1 MKSNTDINNS
11 VYNWTFFDKNQN
23 KYLEISELIHFYT
36 TKIAAIVIIGNIYFF
51 IGCIISYYFNKYC
64 VYSDYDENPKNNNM
78 KQHLIIFFHLVFEIS
93 LLLTLVFLARK
104 FVKSNITPINN
115 LIQGIDLTKIKEIN
129 GNVIIA
135 TSFMMFN
142 KNNLLKKVEYFVK
155 LFNL

>member
-1 MKSNTDINNS
+1 MNSNTELNNS
-11 VYNWTFFDKNQN
+11 VYNWIFFDKNEN
-23 KYLEISELIHFYT
+23 KYLEMNELIHFYI

-51 IGCIISYYFNKYC
+51 IGCIISYYFNKYF
-64 VYSDYDENPKNNNM
+64 VYSDFDANPKKNNL
-78 KQHLIIFFHLVFEIS
+78 KQHLIIFFHLVFEVS
-93 LLLTLVFLARK
+93 LLLILVFIARK

-142 KNNLLKKVEYFVK
+142 KNNLIKKVEYFIN

>member
-1 MKSNTDINNS
+1 MSSNIYDFSVFDLNNNM
-11 VYNWTFFDKNQN
+11 V
-23 KYLEISELIHFYT
+23 LEMHELIHFYT

-64 VYSDYDENPKNNNM
+64 VYNDFDTNPKKNNL

-93 LLLTLVFLARK
+93 LLLTLVFIARK
-104 FVKSNITPINN
+104 FVKSNITPIND

-142 KNNLLKKVEYFVK
+142 KNNLVKKVEYFVN

>member
-1 MKSNTDINNS
+1 MSPNTKINNS
-11 VYNWTFFDKNQN
+11 VYDWIFFDKNGN
-23 KYLEISELIHFYT
+23 KYLEMHELIHFYL
-36 TKIAAIVIIGNIYFF
+36 TKISAIVIIGNIYFF

-64 VYSDYDENPKNNNM
+64 VYNDFDTNPKKNSV
-78 KQHLIIFFHLVFEIS
+78 KQHLIIFCHLIFEIS
-93 LLLTLVFLARK
+93 LLLTLVFLSRK
-104 FVKSNITPINN
+104 IVKSNITPINN

-142 KNNLLKKVEYFVK
+142 KNNLIKKVEYFVN

>member
-1 MKSNTDINNS
+1 
-11 VYNWTFFDKNQN
+11 
-23 KYLEISELIHFYT
+23 
-36 TKIAAIVIIGNIYFF
+36 
-51 IGCIISYYFNKYC
+51 
-64 VYSDYDENPKNNNM
+64 M
-78 KQHLIIFFHLVFEIS
+78 KQHLIIFFHLIFEIS

-142 KNNLLKKVEYFVK
+142 KNNLIKKVEYFVN